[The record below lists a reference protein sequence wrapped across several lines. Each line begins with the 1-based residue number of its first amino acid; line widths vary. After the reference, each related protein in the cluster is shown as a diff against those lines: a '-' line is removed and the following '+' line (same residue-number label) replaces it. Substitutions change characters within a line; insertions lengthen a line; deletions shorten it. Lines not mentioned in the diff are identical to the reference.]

1 LDSEKPKLSSVAQGL
16 MLQSGTP
23 IRQTANIREK
33 AARDRSAIYSSIA
46 RSIRD
51 GTLPVGSK
59 LPTERELSLRYG
71 AARNTVRNT
80 MNTLVEEGLVTRHV
94 GRGTFVAGRSAPGGS
109 GARTQDTPSLPEIL
123 EARLLFEPELAH
135 LVVER
140 ADASDFAEMDRCLE
154 GIRDAADW
162 QQYKEWK
169 YALHMAVIRATRNR
183 FLIQIFEALIKARRQ
198 DAWGHRGQDAQVP
211 AAVREASLRA
221 NREIVTALRDGDA
234 DAARAAMHDYL
245 TRTLASVHGF

>member
-1 LDSEKPKLSSVAQGL
+1 
-16 MLQSGTP
+16 MLQSGTT
-23 IRQTANIREK
+23 IRKPSNIREK
-33 AARDRSAIYSSIA
+33 AAMDRTAIYSSIA

-59 LPTERELSLRYG
+59 LPTERELSLKYD

-94 GRGTFVAGRSAPGGS
+94 GRGTFVAGMAAAS
-109 GARTQDTPSLPEIL
+109 GTGETPQDTPSLPEIL

-135 LVVER
+135 LVVQR
-140 ADASDFAEMDRCLE
+140 AGAADFAEMDRCLG
-154 GIRDAADW
+154 GIRDAEDW
-162 QQYKEWK
+162 LQYKEWK
-169 YALHMAVIRATRNR
+169 YALHMAIICATRNR
-183 FLIQIFEALIKARRQ
+183 FLIQIFEGLIKARRQ
-198 DAWGHRGQDAQVP
+198 DAWGRRGQDAKVP
-211 AAVREASLRA
+211 ASVREASLLA

-245 TRTLASVHGF
+245 TRTLVSVHGF